1 MDYASA
7 RATMVDSQLRT
18 NKVTNQRLLDAFSA
32 VPRELFVPES
42 QRGIAYIDE
51 DLPIGERRFLMEPM
65 VLARLLQAA
74 AVAPSDIVL
83 EIGSGS
89 GYAAAILARLAE
101 TVVALE
107 SDATQRE
114 RANATLGELGLDNVV
129 VVDGGLTE
137 GYPKQ
142 APYNVILVSG
152 AVDEIPPA
160 ISDQLA
166 EDGRLA
172 TVLKAGS
179 VMGHAVLMQRVGDVI
194 ASRVLFDAA
203 TPLLPEFRRD
213 AGFQF

>member
-179 VMGHAVLMQRVGDVI
+179 VMGQAVLMRRVGDVI